1 MIRLGTDIVY
11 IPRIKAI
18 VERFGDRFLQRV
30 YTPTEQENCRCD
42 SKHGFIPSIERL
54 AGRWAAKEA
63 VVKAL
68 GTGWRGIG
76 YTDVEIRRNNCGAP
90 FAILHNEAT
99 AIVAALARGEGASEQ
114 DKEAFGLSSYPRSS
128 TETSVGALPSP
139 QWQLSLSHDGDYA
152 IATAILICTFGNGY
166 SVS

>member
-11 IPRIKAI
+11 IPRIQAL

-30 YTPTEQENCRCD
+30 YTPTEQRDCGYTQQASVNPLPDR
-42 SKHGFIPSIERL
+42 PSINKL

-76 YTDVEIRRNNCGAP
+76 YTDIEICRQPLCAPVVHTHRRAMVVMDACQG
-90 FAILHNEAT
+90 
-99 AIVAALARGEGASEQ
+99 GE
-114 DKEAFGLSSYPRSS
+114 
-128 TETSVGALPSP
+128 
-139 QWQLSLSHDGDYA
+139 WQLSLSHDGDYA
-152 IATAILICTFGNGY
+152 IATAILLLT
-166 SVS
+166 

>member
-30 YTPTEQENCRCD
+30 YTPTEQENCGCD
-42 SKHGFIPSIERL
+42 SKHGKNPSIKQL

-76 YTDVEIRRNNCGAP
+76 YTDVEIRRHKSGAP
-90 FAILHNEAT
+90 FAILHNEAA
-99 AIVAALARGEGASEQ
+99 AIMAALARGEDLSEEA
-114 DKEAFGLSSYPRSS
+114 KEAFGLSSLYPRSS
-128 TETSVGALPSP
+128 TKTSIGEAPNP

-152 IATAILICTFGNGY
+152 IATAILICSFKNG
-166 SVS
+166 

>member
-11 IPRIKAI
+11 IPRIQAT

-30 YTPTEQENCRCD
+30 YTHAEQLDCGWGKN
-42 SKHGFIPSIERL
+42 SPSEAMINRL

-68 GTGWRGIG
+68 GTGWRGVG
-76 YTDVEIRRNNCGAP
+76 YTDVEIRRRQSGAP
-90 FAILHNEAT
+90 VVHLHGRALVLMAVWEEA
-99 AIVAALARGEGASEQ
+99 
-114 DKEAFGLSSYPRSS
+114 
-128 TETSVGALPSP
+128 

-152 IATAILICTFGNGY
+152 IATAILVGAPEI
-166 SVS
+166 S